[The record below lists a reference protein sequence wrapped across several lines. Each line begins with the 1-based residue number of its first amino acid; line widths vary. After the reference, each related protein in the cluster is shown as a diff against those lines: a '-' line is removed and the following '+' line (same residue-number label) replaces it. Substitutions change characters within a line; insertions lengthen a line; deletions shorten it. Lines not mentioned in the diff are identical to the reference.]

1 MANKNQNY
9 SKNKEKKYK
18 SLPFSEL
25 DVNKKLEEI
34 KRRIS
39 NVSITYDSVLVC

>member
-9 SKNKEKKYK
+9 SKKKEKKYK
-18 SLPFSEL
+18 SLSFSEL

-39 NVSITYDSVLVC
+39 NVNITYDSVLVC